1 VGALLTR
8 HLSHSLS
15 LACSPLHSPPIGKA
29 KRQDAGA
36 KVELKVERP
45 DGSGDFKEVSSI
57 NFELYGNGSSKVPN
71 VRLTTAMVKQL
82 GLTIKLNHADG
93 THWIRVQEDE
103 VEPGEE
109 VLAYYLLDDF
119 KLIICGPAA
128 QLMGTDRKSV
138 AGCRLRL
145 VAC

>member
-1 VGALLTR
+1 M
-8 HLSHSLS
+8 
-15 LACSPLHSPPIGKA
+15 
-29 KRQDAGA
+29 
-36 KVELKVERP
+36 ELKVERP

-57 NFELYGNGSSKVPN
+57 NIELYGNGGAKVPN
-71 VRLTTAMVKQL
+71 VRLTKDMIAQL
-82 GLTIKLNHADG
+82 GLTIEVNHADG

-103 VEPGEE
+103 VEQGEE
-109 VLAYYLLDDF
+109 VLAYYEGPLDDF

-128 QLMGTDRKSV
+128 QLVGTDGKSV

>member
-1 VGALLTR
+1 MLPSSLLF
-8 HLSHSLS
+8 
-15 LACSPLHSPPIGKA
+15 AGKA
-29 KRQDAGA
+29 KRQEAGVKA
-36 KVELKVERP
+36 ELMVERP
-45 DGSGDFKEVSSI
+45 DGSGAYDEVFSI
-57 NFELYGNGSSKVPN
+57 NIELFGSGHSKLPT
-71 VRLTTAMVKQL
+71 VRLTKAMIAQL

-103 VEPGEE
+103 VEQGEE
-109 VLAYYLLDDF
+109 VLAYYEGPLDDF

-128 QLMGTDRKSV
+128 QLVGTDGKSV